1 MRILLPFIACLFL
14 AETSGA
20 LDLGGANDITAVC
33 GRTSPDY
40 VRSRQADGSFT
51 PETYAFG
58 EGGSWSGAMTDL
70 SIDRMTFL
78 DVAHVIATPLAG
90 KNYIL
95 EHGIPSPA
103 GLPIMVYWGTT
114 HAPEHASGSN
124 AYDRASSVMKNWVTG
139 GPGFPP
145 PGSRD
150 AMIRNTASS
159 GRPTYFETLVESQA
173 MGAVEAENR
182 MRDKEDALN
191 ASIRGL
197 RFLVPQT
204 ADSARTSPLDIFRQ
218 DMLDELENDRYFV
231 VLMAYDFQLMWKEKK
246 HKLLWETRFSIR
258 QRQHEFDKDLPAMA
272 AYASKFFGQDSQ
284 GLVREAI
291 PLGHV
296 DIGEMKL
303 PGFRSREMSAPSARP
318 RQFCSASRVN
328 SALTGGRAAMAQRV
342 MTIPVTSGRP
352 PRSDQLHPLGR
363 GQGRVKPRIPLKARP
378 DGIVGIASRD
388 YVPRAWK

>member
-1 MRILLPFIACLFL
+1 MKTLLPFLACLCL
-14 AETSGA
+14 AGTSSA
-20 LDLGGANDITAVC
+20 FDLGGANDITAVC

-40 VRSRQADGSFT
+40 IRSRQADGSFA
-51 PETYAFG
+51 PEAYAFG
-58 EGGSWSGAMTDL
+58 EGGTWSGAMTDL

-78 DVAHVIATPLAG
+78 DVARVIAAPLAG
-90 KNYIL
+90 KNYV
-95 EHGIPSPA
+95 PSRDPKTA
-103 GLPIMVYWGTT
+103 RLLIMVYWGTT

-124 AYDRASSVMKNWVTG
+124 AYDRASAVMKDWITG

-145 PGSRD
+145 PGSRG

-159 GRPTYFETLVESQA
+159 GRPTYFETLAESQA

-191 ASIRGL
+191 ASMLGYDSWWL
-197 RFLVPQT
+197 QT
-204 ADSARTSPLDIFRQ
+204 ADYKDTPLDIFRQ
-218 DMLDELENDRYFV
+218 DMLNELENDRYFV
-231 VLMAYDFQLMWKEKK
+231 VLMAYDFQLMWRQKK

-296 DIGEMKL
+296 DIGEMKSL
-303 PGFRSREMSAPSARP
+303 GSVPG
-318 RQFCSASRVN
+318 
-328 SALTGGRAAMAQRV
+328 
-342 MTIPVTSGRP
+342 
-352 PRSDQLHPLGR
+352 
-363 GQGRVKPRIPLKARP
+363 K
-378 DGIVGIASRD
+378 
-388 YVPRAWK
+388 